1 MTPIYWALL
10 PGLDGTGELFRW
22 FLPHLV
28 EERTIVVT
36 YPSRPSWSF
45 EDYVDH
51 ALATLAP
58 EQPCVV
64 IAESFSGPIALR
76 LAQRTANIV
85 GLVLVASF
93 VTCPNPLLKVLPAP
107 LWAALHN
114 FAMSETLLRLLCLGR
129 NATVEQL
136 GLLKKVASAIPS
148 NVLAARLGLLRTLD
162 ETDSLVRVRV
172 PVLSVVAAQDRL
184 VTADV
189 ATRSQSGMRTAVV
202 DGPHFLL
209 QARPAECWRTI
220 GAWWQALDRT
230 QPYD

>member
-1 MTPIYWALL
+1 MTPVRWVLL

-22 FLPHLV
+22 FLPYV
-28 EERTIVVT
+28 IDERAVVVT
-36 YPSRPSWSF
+36 YPSRPPWSL

-51 ALATLAP
+51 AFAALAP

-76 LAQRTANIV
+76 LAQRAASIV

-93 VTCPNPLLKVLPAP
+93 VTCPNPLLKALPAS
-107 LWAALHN
+107 LWAALHS

-129 NATVEQL
+129 NATIEQL
-136 GLLKKVASAIPS
+136 GLLKKVARAIPLD
-148 NVLAARLGLLRTLD
+148 VLGARLGLLRRLD
-162 ETDSLVRVRV
+162 ETDSLASVRV

-184 VTADV
+184 VTAEV
-189 ATRSQSGMRTAVV
+189 AACGQPAMQTAVI

-220 GAWWQALDRT
+220 DAWWRALERAH
-230 QPYD
+230 PYD